1 MEFALTTL
9 QQMFFIRCYYCFFC
23 ARVHESYNGICQHA
37 VTPASNTLM
46 LIPLTRACKR
56 DGNSLPSRLFPPFL
70 PLVLLLSSLYRNP
83 RDYAD

>member
-23 ARVHESYNGICQHA
+23 ARVHESYNAICQHA

-46 LIPLTRACKR
+46 LTPLTRACKR
-56 DGNSLPSRLFPPFL
+56 NGSVTVTVYRHAYFRLFCL
-70 PLVLLLSSLYRNP
+70 
-83 RDYAD
+83 